1 MSPHPRT
8 LRTVAGAVD
17 VTAEETVVA
26 VVAVED
32 AAILPATTRDAGA
45 AMTAAPCAKSATSAG
60 MLLAIVGIATTIHMS
75 LMKNLEVPQPTPM
88 AWTQTGM
95 LTPEQQIISLAN

>member
-1 MSPHPRT
+1 M

-26 VVAVED
+26 VALVAVVTVED
-32 AAILPATTRDAGA
+32 TAILPATTRDAGA